1 MYDIKNIRI
10 THEALTNIVSLVNR
24 AKTEGLVDVKAGVD
38 ENFENLSFELTYK
51 SNESSE
57 LVSRLINIPLRDD
70 DEY

>member
-1 MYDIKNIRI
+1 MYNIKNIRI
-10 THEALTNIVSLVNR
+10 THEALTDIVSLVNR
-24 AKTEGLVDVKAGVD
+24 AKTEGLVDVKASVD

-57 LVSRLINIPLRDD
+57 PVSRHINVPLRNE